1 MDPKT
6 SIPEN
11 GAASTPEARKRKRL
25 YFLLLAVQTA
35 GAGLLLNNALPIYR
49 QAVGDFSKHRPHP
62 GILWWAVA
70 AVGMIQ
76 GAYWAA
82 VRLRVGPPKR
92 GHVVIGHLA
101 AFVARLSFIFAS
113 SSFTLVFIVRFEDLG
128 LPFDRIL
135 MILAML
141 FSMFCYTVEL
151 ERLAKALYGIERT
164 Q

>member
-6 SIPEN
+6 SIQEPRR
-11 GAASTPEARKRKRL
+11 ATSTFEAQKLTL

-35 GAGLLLNNALPIYR
+35 GAALLLINGVPIYR
-49 QAVGDFSKHRPHP
+49 QAVGDFSQHRPQP

-76 GAYWAA
+76 GAYWTAM
-82 VRLRVGPPKR
+82 RLRVAPPKS
-92 GHVVIGHLA
+92 GQVVIGHLA

-113 SSFTLVFIVRFEDLG
+113 SSFTLIFIVRFEDLN

-135 MILAML
+135 MLLAML
-141 FSMFCYTVEL
+141 FSMFCYTLEL
-151 ERLAKALYGIERT
+151 ERLAKALHGLERT
-164 Q
+164 S